1 MSSPHAQQLLDRVL
15 VRVNGIAI
23 TLTDVNAAI
32 GLGLVEVVGTDDA
45 QGAATRQLVDRQL
58 IIGEVARF
66 SPPEPDP
73 AAVEREVAA
82 LKERAGA
89 GLEALMQSTGLD
101 EERIRDLA
109 RDNLR
114 IRAYLDQ
121 RFGTNVQV
129 SDEEVEQYYRGHP
142 EEFTRNGV
150 LISFEEAAPI
160 ARQRSSALR
169 RSALVAQWLRD
180 IRARAEV
187 FEARRR

>member
-1 MSSPHAQQLLDRVL
+1 MAQQLLDRVL

-32 GLGLVEVVGTDDA
+32 GLGLVEVMGTDDA
-45 QGAATRQLVDRQL
+45 QGAATRQLIDRQL

-89 GLEALMQSTGLD
+89 RLEALMQSTGLD

>member
-82 LKERAGA
+82 LKERPGA